1 LLTLFTWFIRLHTDL
16 RAIKTYIRTK
26 SGRLIERIVFMTEE
40 DYQAFLAGGDAARDI
55 LGKYLS
61 KDEAANL
68 DSWDKEEQHAITVY
82 VRTKSG
88 RRIAKVSSSQLYVL
102 RCSDSVQ

>member
-1 LLTLFTWFIRLHTDL
+1 MTD
-16 RAIKTYIRTK
+16 
-26 SGRLIERIVFMTEE
+26 E
-40 DYQAFLAGGDAARDI
+40 DYKAFMAGGVAARNI

-68 DSWDKEEQHAITVY
+68 DSWDKTEQHAITVY

-88 RRIAKVSSSQLYVL
+88 RRIAKVSYRRMIVSPKDVASGRYID
-102 RCSDSVQ
+102 R